1 MKEDKYFI
9 EYQCEKCGYKGEQ
22 ANLLV
27 WKDEDG
33 EVIDST
39 ECCTRCGEYE
49 KFYKWSG
56 AHNGNLC
63 QAQNYIGDKGMK
75 SRITLKNKEDNVKN
89 KTYKTYKISLI
100 GCDDST
106 EFNMELTKK
115 QAVLLGVVASKSKET
130 SEYPC
135 MPVMEIKLLGDEEL
149 PF

>member
-1 MKEDKYFI
+1 MKKDKYFI

-27 WKDEDG
+27 WKDEGG

-56 AHNGNLC
+56 VHLC

-75 SRITLKNKEDNVKN
+75 SRITLKKQ
-89 KTYKTYKISLI
+89 
-100 GCDDST
+100 GGQC
-106 EFNMELTKK
+106 KK
-115 QAVLLGVVASKSKET
+115 
-130 SEYPC
+130 
-135 MPVMEIKLLGDEEL
+135 
-149 PF
+149 

>member
-22 ANLLV
+22 AGLLV

-56 AHNGNLC
+56 VHIGNPC
-63 QAQNYIGDKGMK
+63 QVLSDIRGKGMK
-75 SRITLKNKEDNVKN
+75 SRITLKDKEGNVE
-89 KTYKTYKISLI
+89 YKTYKISLI

-115 QAVLLGVVASKSKET
+115 QAALLGIVASKSKET
-130 SEYPC
+130 SEYRC